1 MNKDSQLMLPPAPNL
16 IGAIRS
22 GFDAITNHIL
32 LILFP
37 ILLDLLLWFGPR
49 IKLTGLIN
57 STWEHFF
64 LLSTSQ
70 DASLLEL
77 LQPLQA
83 VWTGIAEQFNML
95 TFLRSY
101 PVGIT
106 SLLVSQTQLTS
117 PLGILSSWEIES
129 MGGVFLAFIVISL
142 IGISA
147 GTFYFL
153 VVAQASIIGD
163 VSWRQA
169 ISEWPWASLQMV
181 LLAVLWT
188 FVFLVITI
196 PGSFLLSLIIL
207 SGVSY
212 AECALFIFG
221 GVIFWLIL
229 PLVFSPH
236 GIVLN
241 ENSFFESVKIS
252 VILTRRTLPSTVL
265 FVLAVFLLSKGL
277 DILWLFPSGASET
290 SWLLLVG
297 ILGHAFVTTGL
308 LASSFVYYRDALR
321 WMYEMV
327 KIHEIKTV

>member
-64 LLSTSQ
+64 LLSTNQ